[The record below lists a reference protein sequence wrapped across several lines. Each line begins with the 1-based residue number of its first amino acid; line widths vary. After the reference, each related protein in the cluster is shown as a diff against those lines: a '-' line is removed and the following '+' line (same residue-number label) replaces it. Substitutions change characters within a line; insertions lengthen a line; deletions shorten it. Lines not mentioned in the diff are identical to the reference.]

1 MRESLRDNGG
11 LTTNSRGGE
20 KQTSLIR
27 FNLRHNNGRN
37 TLPSSPGA
45 RRRCSTG
52 HIGRSSALT
61 CYCTARHDRRGLRRT
76 LTCPSPTLCGT
87 ADNSILDF
95 VAAPEVL
102 FTNNRKSGGNFPATI
117 NKCRTLLHGQG
128 IGLAQQVPDAPPW
141 TGHWTG
147 STSAV
152 RPSMDW
158 ALDWLRAIRPS
169 MDRAL
174 DWFRVMTTGPF
185 RRVFNTFLNTILSP
199 QWPSILTRDTHAASH
214 NVTTK
219 RL

>member
-61 CYCTARHDRRGLRRT
+61 CYCTARHGRRGLRRT

-87 ADNSILDF
+87 APTIQFWTSSPRQRCYLQITERAAATSRQQSTSAGRSSMDRALDW
-95 VAAPEVL
+95 L
-102 FTNNRKSGGNFPATI
+102 
-117 NKCRTLLHGQG
+117 NKCRTPLHGQG
-128 IGLAQQVPDAPPW
+128 IGLAQQVPSTPPWTGHWTGSGQSAPPW

-147 STSAV
+147 S
-152 RPSMDW
+152 
-158 ALDWLRAIRPS
+158 
-169 MDRAL
+169 
-174 DWFRVMTTGPF
+174 G
-185 RRVFNTFLNTILSP
+185 
-199 QWPSILTRDTHAASH
+199 Q
-214 NVTTK
+214 
-219 RL
+219 